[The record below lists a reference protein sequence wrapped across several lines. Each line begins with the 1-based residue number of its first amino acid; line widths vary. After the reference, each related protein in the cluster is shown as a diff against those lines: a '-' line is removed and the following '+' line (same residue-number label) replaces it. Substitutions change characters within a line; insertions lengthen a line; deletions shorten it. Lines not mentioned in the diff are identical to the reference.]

1 MPSGAHK
8 ILAVLALLSTL
19 GWGGRASAEERRAP
33 GVAGLVHAEAS
44 PIATAGVY
52 AYQLSNF
59 SLHKVTT
66 DAQGRF
72 LFQDL
77 PAGLYKII
85 AHKAGFEPVVLLLT
99 RTTAQAYQFVNL
111 ELTQS
116 NPKEPAGPA
125 PDGEDV
131 WSLRARIPADVL
143 RDIELAGAETVQLA
157 QERLPAPSANGLLSQ
172 FHTEMQAMTGVDGI
186 TAASESQVSGAQL
199 GIQGRLGQMQVGLRG
214 RFWQFE
220 PSSLAPGGAGM
231 GQTSAVSLD
240 LESSPGSKLAV
251 TSLSNRLGARQQGQG
266 LDSPIDFEHY
276 RVSWSQPIG
285 NGQSDF
291 AAQYTSESNFNRAG
305 ANDPAAI
312 PAESRT
318 WRVEGS
324 YTTSFS
330 PRTTLQAGMRYRA
343 QQFDLSG
350 TGDAAAQALGNLAGS
365 GNLDLFGRGSFRLQ
379 PAFLV
384 EYGLYSTLADGSVEM
399 TPRCGVVLRLGDDWQ
414 LETAASRRAYSTT
427 SPLAPVFLPTLYK
440 EADLCEEGSRSCYE
454 VHLSRSSGDGNS
466 ISLGAVDR
474 TFGKT
479 LRLYFSED
487 LFDRL
492 ESLYLVPGDEV
503 PELRLSVTR
512 RLAPKV
518 VSTFEGSLAS
528 GGGGTFFAP
537 AGQSYENRVQYL
549 TTSVETKFQSTST
562 GVFVAF
568 HRLSQTLSPFGANG
582 GPASAVE
589 LQRLQLMLSQ
599 DLNILFDLAGTWAV
613 QLDMEV
619 SRTSS
624 PLVPNGDAEL
634 QKRFLGGI
642 AVKF

>member
-1 MPSGAHK
+1 MPSGAQK
-8 ILAVLALLSTL
+8 ILAVVALLSTL
-19 GWGGRASAEERRAP
+19 GWGGRATAEERRAP

-85 AHKAGFEPVVLLLT
+85 AHKAGFEPVVILLT

-111 ELTQS
+111 ELSQS
-116 NPKEPAGPA
+116 TPKEPAGPA
-125 PDGEDV
+125 PEGEDV

-157 QERLPAPSANGLLSQ
+157 EQRLPAPSANGLLSQ

-186 TAASESQVSGAQL
+186 AAASESQVSGAQL

-214 RFWQFE
+214 HFWQFE
-220 PSSLAPGGAGM
+220 PSSLQAGSA
-231 GQTSAVSLD
+231 GTGKTSAVSLD
-240 LESSPGSKLAV
+240 LESSPGSKLVV

-266 LDSPIDFEHY
+266 FDSPIDFEHY

-312 PAESRT
+312 PGESRT
-318 WRVEGS
+318 WRVEGA

-343 QQFDLSG
+343 QQFGVSG
-350 TGDAAAQALGNLAGS
+350 TGDAAVQALGNLPGAGN

-399 TPRCGVVLRLGDDWQ
+399 TPRGGVVLRLGDDWQ
-414 LETAASRRAYSTT
+414 LETSASRRAYSTT

-440 EADLCEEGSRSCYE
+440 EADLCEEGSR
-454 VHLSRSSGDGNS
+454 
-466 ISLGAVDR
+466 
-474 TFGKT
+474 
-479 LRLYFSED
+479 
-487 LFDRL
+487 
-492 ESLYLVPGDEV
+492 
-503 PELRLSVTR
+503 
-512 RLAPKV
+512 
-518 VSTFEGSLAS
+518 
-528 GGGGTFFAP
+528 
-537 AGQSYENRVQYL
+537 
-549 TTSVETKFQSTST
+549 
-562 GVFVAF
+562 
-568 HRLSQTLSPFGANG
+568 
-582 GPASAVE
+582 
-589 LQRLQLMLSQ
+589 
-599 DLNILFDLAGTWAV
+599 
-613 QLDMEV
+613 
-619 SRTSS
+619 
-624 PLVPNGDAEL
+624 
-634 QKRFLGGI
+634 
-642 AVKF
+642 

>member
-1 MPSGAHK
+1 MPSGVQK
-8 ILAVLALLSTL
+8 ILAVAALFSTL
-19 GWGGRASAEERRAP
+19 GWGGRAAAEERRT
-33 GVAGLVHAEAS
+33 GVAGLVHAESS
-44 PIATAGVY
+44 PVATAGVY

-66 DAQGRF
+66 DAQGKF
-72 LFQDL
+72 LFEDL

-85 AHKAGFEPVVLLLT
+85 AHKAGFEPVVILLT

-111 ELTQS
+111 ELTQAT
-116 NPKEPAGPA
+116 PKDPHGPA
-125 PDGEDV
+125 PEGEDV

-143 RDIELAGAETVQLA
+143 RDIETAGAEPLQLA
-157 QERLPAPSANGLLSQ
+157 QQRIPPPSASGLLSQ

-186 TAASESQVSGAQL
+186 AAASESQVSGAQL
-199 GIQGRLGQMQVGLRG
+199 GIEGRLGQMQVGLRG
-214 RFWQFE
+214 HFWQFE
-220 PSSLAPGGAGM
+220 PSFQSGGAGT

-240 LESSPGSKLAV
+240 LESSPGSKLV
-251 TSLSNRLGARQQGQG
+251 VSSLSNRLGARQQGQG
-266 LDSPIDFEHY
+266 GFDSPIDFEHY
-276 RVSWSQPIG
+276 RVSWSQPMG

-291 AAQYTSESNFNRAG
+291 AAQYTSESNFSRAS
-305 ANDPAAI
+305 ATDPASI
-312 PAESRT
+312 PGASRT

-324 YTTSFS
+324 YTTSLS
-330 PRTTLQAGMRYRA
+330 SNTSLQAGLRYRA
-343 QQFDLSG
+343 EQFGFSG
-350 TGDAAAQALGNLAGS
+350 TGDAATPAALNQPGT
-365 GNLDLFGRGSFRLQ
+365 GNLDLFGRGSYRLQ

-384 EYGLYSTLADGSVEM
+384 EYGLYSTLSDGSVEM
-399 TPRCGVVLRLGDDWQ
+399 TPRGGVVLRLGDSWQ
-414 LETAASRRAYSTT
+414 LETAASRRVYSTT
-427 SPLAPVFLPTLYK
+427 SPLAPAFLPTLYK

-454 VHLSRSSGDGNS
+454 VHLSRSGEDGNA

-479 LRLYFSED
+479 LNLYFSED

-492 ESLYLVPGDEV
+492 ESLYLVPGDDV

-518 VSTFEGSLAS
+518 ISTFEGSLAS

-537 AGQSYENRVQYL
+537 AGQSYQNRVQYL
-549 TTSVETKFQSTST
+549 TTSIDTRFQSTAT

-568 HRLSQTLSPFGANG
+568 HRLAQELSPLGPSS
-582 GPASAVE
+582 GPASAVQ

-624 PLVPNGDAEL
+624 PLAPNGDSEL

>member
-1 MPSGAHK
+1 MPSGAQK
-8 ILAVLALLSTL
+8 ILAVVALISAL
-19 GWGGRASAEERRAP
+19 GWGGRAVAEEHRAP

-85 AHKAGFEPVVLLLT
+85 AHKAGFEPVVILLT

-111 ELTQS
+111 ELSQAA
-116 NPKEPAGPA
+116 PKEPQGPA
-125 PDGEDV
+125 PEGEDV

-186 TAASESQVSGAQL
+186 AAASESQVSGARL
-199 GIQGRLGQMQVGLRG
+199 GIEGRLGQMQVGLRG
-214 RFWQFE
+214 HFWQFE
-220 PSSLAPGGAGM
+220 PSSLASGGAAT

-240 LESSPGSKLAV
+240 LESSPGSKLV
-251 TSLSNRLGARQQGQG
+251 VSSLSNRLGARQQGQG
-266 LDSPIDFEHY
+266 FELPVDFEHY

-305 ANDPAAI
+305 ATDPAAI
-312 PAESRT
+312 PGESRT

-330 PRTTLQAGMRYRA
+330 PNTSLQAGLRYRA
-343 QQFDLSG
+343 QQFGLSG
-350 TGDAAAQALGNLAGS
+350 TGDSAPAVNLPGT

-399 TPRCGVVLRLGDDWQ
+399 TPRGGVVLRLGDSWQ

-454 VHLSRSSGDGNS
+454 MHLSRSAGDGNS

-503 PELRLSVTR
+503 PELRLSITR

-518 VSTFEGSLAS
+518 VSTFEGSVAS
-528 GGGGTFFAP
+528 GGGGTFFTP
-537 AGQSYENRVQYL
+537 AGQTYENRVQYL
-549 TTSVETKFQSTST
+549 TTSVDTRFQSTAT

-568 HRLSQTLSPFGANG
+568 HRLAQELSPFGSNA
-582 GPASAVE
+582 GPASAVQ

-613 QLDMEV
+613 QLDMEI

-624 PLVPNGDAEL
+624 PLAPNGDAEL